1 MQTSKQTELSMWL
14 LQSSWN
20 LLHYLRSLSVK
31 VEYNR
36 LITVGYNR
44 ADSILSSM
52 NNIHSY
58 IHKFV
63 IIKVTIISVQVT

>member
-1 MQTSKQTELSMWL
+1 MQSSKQTELSMWL

-31 VEYNR
+31 VEYDR

-44 ADSILSSM
+44 ADRQ
-52 NNIHSY
+52 Y
-58 IHKFV
+58 FV
-63 IIKVTIISVQVT
+63 QYEQYT